1 MRGKQDCPTILV
13 LGCNDEYT
21 AKYISSLSG
30 VATIRAKSVKDTR
43 SNALGFRQPIQG
55 YSLSEGD
62 GKRNLLNPDEVRML
76 KEDEILVYSNG
87 RHMLKAKRFGYI
99 DHPFASD
106 PSFVPTSWSE
116 LPDAREKYEMTE
128 SLDAFSVGD
137 VQNMSE
143 TNREIAYN
151 RQIETRAPEKPDKSK
166 SKSGAYIPAEGK
178 PDAKKEKLQNKFKA
192 GM

>member
-1 MRGKQDCPTILV
+1 
-13 LGCNDEYT
+13 
-21 AKYISSLSG
+21 
-30 VATIRAKSVKDTR
+30 
-43 SNALGFRQPIQG
+43 
-55 YSLSEGD
+55 
-62 GKRNLLNPDEVRML
+62 
-76 KEDEILVYSNG
+76 
-87 RHMLKAKRFGYI
+87 
-99 DHPFASD
+99 
-106 PSFVPTSWSE
+106 
-116 LPDAREKYEMTE
+116 MTE